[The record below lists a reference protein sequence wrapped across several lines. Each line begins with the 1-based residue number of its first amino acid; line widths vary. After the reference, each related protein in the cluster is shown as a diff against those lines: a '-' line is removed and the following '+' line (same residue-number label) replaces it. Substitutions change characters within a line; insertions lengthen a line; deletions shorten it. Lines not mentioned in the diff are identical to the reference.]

1 MSRRS
6 LVLGI
11 HHYSRKDLEDARARG
26 ERLQIQV
33 LGLATIA
40 DDVTPALALKTIESI
55 VVLGTLRQARASSAR
70 SRPVSNE
77 SEES

>member
-6 LVLGI
+6 LVLGVY
-11 HHYSRKDLEDARARG
+11 HDSRKDLEAAQARG

-33 LGLATIA
+33 LGLASIA

-55 VVLGTLRQARASSAR
+55 VVLGALHANASVKRALA
-70 SRPVSNE
+70 SRIK
-77 SEES
+77 

>member
-1 MSRRS
+1 MGRRS

-55 VVLGTLRQARASSAR
+55 VVPGTLQARASSAR
-70 SRPVSNE
+70 SRPYQ
-77 SEES
+77 